1 MVEIAKWKQVYM
13 TTNVPADDSGNYYY
27 PALVPANA
35 VVQLP
40 LTEVVPDPA
49 LGGRGLKFDW
59 GTNTWNTSDEDPTNK
74 KLNEMQ
80 QTINGLTANQ
90 LGMMADR
97 VNSQQPVAPVQSS
110 QPTSAS
116 SASQASQ
123 VSDPVSSA
131 AQPTQPASSAV
142 DPTSSA
148 SSQVSEPVSS
158 TSPVSQANEAQP
170 SSAKEDNK

>member
-13 TTNVPADDSGNYYY
+13 TTSVPADDSGNYYY

-90 LGMMADR
+90 LGMIADQ
-97 VNSQQPVAPVQSS
+97 VNTEPAPVKPS
-110 QPTSAS
+110 QPASAS
-116 SASQASQ
+116 SAT
-123 VSDPVSSA
+123 SD
-131 AQPTQPASSAV
+131 
-142 DPTSSA
+142 SA
-148 SSQVSEPVSS
+148 SGSQSGS
-158 TSPVSQANEAQP
+158 TGVPDLSDMASVLNNPDLS
-170 SSAKEDNK
+170 KGDNK

>member
-1 MVEIAKWKQVYM
+1 MVEIEKWKQVYM
-13 TTNVPADDSGNYYY
+13 TTNVPDNNGNYYY

-40 LTEVVPDPA
+40 ITEIAPDPA
-49 LGGRGLKFDW
+49 LGDRGLKFDW
-59 GTNTWNTSDEDPTNK
+59 STNTWNTSDEDPTNK
-74 KLNEMQ
+74 RLAQME

-90 LGMMADR
+90 LGMMADQ

-110 QPTSAS
+110 QPASAS
-116 SASQASQ
+116 SASLASQ
-123 VSDPVSSA
+123 VSEPASSA

-142 DPTSSA
+142 NPTSSA
-148 SSQVSEPVSS
+148 SSQVSEPTSS

>member
-13 TTNVPADDSGNYYY
+13 TTSVPVDDSGNYYY

-35 VVQLP
+35 EVQLP
-40 LTEVVPDPA
+40 LTEVVPDPV

-90 LGMMADR
+90 LGMIADQ
-97 VNSQQPVAPVQSS
+97 VNTEPAPVKPS
-110 QPTSAS
+110 
-116 SASQASQ
+116 
-123 VSDPVSSA
+123 
-131 AQPTQPASSAV
+131 QPAS
-142 DPTSSA
+142 D
-148 SSQVSEPVSS
+148 SS
-158 TSPVSQANEAQP
+158 TTNNSESGSTGVPDLSDMASVLNNPDLS
-170 SSAKEDNK
+170 KGDNK

>member
-13 TTNVPADDSGNYYY
+13 TTSVPVDDSGNYYY

-80 QTINGLTANQ
+80 QTINSLTANQ
-90 LGMMADR
+90 LGMIADQ
-97 VNSQQPVAPVQSS
+97 VNKGPAPVKPDQPV
-110 QPTSAS
+110 SAS

-123 VSDPVSSA
+123 VSEPVSSA

>member
-13 TTNVPADDSGNYYY
+13 TTSVPADDSGNYYY

-80 QTINGLTANQ
+80 QMINGLTANQ
-90 LGMMADR
+90 LGMIADQ
-97 VNSQQPVAPVQSS
+97 VNTEPVSAQPS
-110 QPTSAS
+110 QPASAS
-116 SASQASQ
+116 SDT
-123 VSDPVSSA
+123 SD
-131 AQPTQPASSAV
+131 
-142 DPTSSA
+142 SA
-148 SSQVSEPVSS
+148 SSSQSGS
-158 TSPVSQANEAQP
+158 TGVPDLSDMASVLNNPDLS
-170 SSAKEDNK
+170 KGDNK

>member
-13 TTNVPADDSGNYYY
+13 TTSVPADDSGNYYY

-59 GTNTWNTSDEDPTNK
+59 GTNTWNTSDDDPTNK

-80 QTINGLTANQ
+80 QTIDGLTANQ
-90 LGMMADR
+90 LGMIADQI
-97 VNSQQPVAPVQSS
+97 NTEPTPVKPN
-110 QPTSAS
+110 
-116 SASQASQ
+116 
-123 VSDPVSSA
+123 
-131 AQPTQPASSAV
+131 QPASA
-142 DPTSSA
+142 TSDSA
-148 SSQVSEPVSS
+148 SGSQSGS
-158 TSPVSQANEAQP
+158 TGVPDLSDMASVLNNPDLS
-170 SSAKEDNK
+170 KGDNK

>member
-13 TTNVPADDSGNYYY
+13 TTSVPADDSGNYYY

-90 LGMMADR
+90 LGMIADQ
-97 VNSQQPVAPVQSS
+97 VNTEPAPVK
-110 QPTSAS
+110 
-116 SASQASQ
+116 
-123 VSDPVSSA
+123 
-131 AQPTQPASSAV
+131 PTQPASA
-142 DPTSSA
+142 SSA
-148 SSQVSEPVSS
+148 TSDSASGSQSGS
-158 TSPVSQANEAQP
+158 TGVPDLSDMASVLNNPDLS
-170 SSAKEDNK
+170 KGDNK

>member
-13 TTNVPADDSGNYYY
+13 TTSVPADDSGNYYY

-90 LGMMADR
+90 LGMIADQ
-97 VNSQQPVAPVQSS
+97 VNTEPAPVKPS
-110 QPTSAS
+110 QPASAS
-116 SASQASQ
+116 SAT
-123 VSDPVSSA
+123 SD
-131 AQPTQPASSAV
+131 
-142 DPTSSA
+142 SA
-148 SSQVSEPVSS
+148 SGSQSGS
-158 TSPVSQANEAQP
+158 TGVPDLSDMASVLNNPELS
-170 SSAKEDNK
+170 KGDNK

>member
-13 TTNVPADDSGNYYY
+13 TTSVPADDSGNYYY

-90 LGMMADR
+90 LGMIADQ
-97 VNSQQPVAPVQSS
+97 VNTEPAPVKPS
-110 QPTSAS
+110 QPASAS
-116 SASQASQ
+116 SAT
-123 VSDPVSSA
+123 SD
-131 AQPTQPASSAV
+131 
-142 DPTSSA
+142 SA
-148 SSQVSEPVSS
+148 SGSHPGS
-158 TSPVSQANEAQP
+158 TGVPNLSDMASMLNNPDLS
-170 SSAKEDNK
+170 KGDNK

>member
-13 TTNVPADDSGNYYY
+13 TTSVPADDSGNYYY

-80 QTINGLTANQ
+80 QTINSLTANQ
-90 LGMMADR
+90 LGVIADR
-97 VNSQQPVAPVQSS
+97 VNTEPASAQPS
-110 QPTSAS
+110 QPASAS
-116 SASQASQ
+116 STT
-123 VSDPVSSA
+123 SD
-131 AQPTQPASSAV
+131 
-142 DPTSSA
+142 SA
-148 SSQVSEPVSS
+148 SGSQSGS
-158 TSPVSQANEAQP
+158 TGVPDLS
-170 SSAKEDNK
+170 KGDNK

>member
-13 TTNVPADDSGNYYY
+13 TTSVPADDSGNYYY

-90 LGMMADR
+90 LGMIADQ
-97 VNSQQPVAPVQSS
+97 VNTEP
-110 QPTSAS
+110 AS
-116 SASQASQ
+116 
-123 VSDPVSSA
+123 
-131 AQPTQPASSAV
+131 AQPSQPASGSST
-142 DPTSSA
+142 TSDSA
-148 SSQVSEPVSS
+148 SGSQSGSMGIPDLSDMASVLNNPDLS
-158 TSPVSQANEAQP
+158 
-170 SSAKEDNK
+170 KGDNK

>member
-13 TTNVPADDSGNYYY
+13 TTSVPADDSGNYYY

-90 LGMMADR
+90 LGMIADQ
-97 VNSQQPVAPVQSS
+97 VNTEPASAQPS
-110 QPTSAS
+110 QPASAS
-116 SASQASQ
+116 STT
-123 VSDPVSSA
+123 SD
-131 AQPTQPASSAV
+131 
-142 DPTSSA
+142 
-148 SSQVSEPVSS
+148 S
-158 TSPVSQANEAQP
+158 TSGSQSGSTDIPDLSDMASVLNNP
-170 SSAKEDNK
+170 DLSKGDNK